1 MTPKEILALCKEK
14 DVKAI
19 DFRFMDFPG
28 LWQHTTIPA
37 NQLDEDTFTDNGG
50 EIIPRRIRT
59 TPYINTTK
67 AGPSLKSMYIGRLE
81 LDVENSVADQ
91 EGQGENPRMMLR
103 VSLDGGHTFGN
114 VMYRDMGKA
123 GETFKRILYN
133 RLGTSRRPVFE
144 LSVTDPVK
152 TIILGAW
159 VEMSAGKE

>member
-1 MTPKEILALCKEK
+1 MEERLHEFMLYNIFRSKPVTPKEILALCKEK

-67 AGPSLKSMYIGRLE
+67 AGPSLKSMSGRAL
-81 LDVENSVADQ
+81 
-91 EGQGENPRMMLR
+91 
-103 VSLDGGHTFGN
+103 H
-114 VMYRDMGKA
+114 
-123 GETFKRILYN
+123 
-133 RLGTSRRPVFE
+133 SRQ
-144 LSVTDPVK
+144 
-152 TIILGAW
+152 
-159 VEMSAGKE
+159 